1 MQSIL
6 SKFEKAIISLS
17 PSIVDEEFL
26 LLQKIAVGDTE
37 AFARI
42 FHYYQPIIYTFS
54 LPILKSETL
63 AEEVVQ
69 EVMLKL
75 WRMGERVSEIKTL
88 DTFLKVAARNK
99 AIDVLRRQHVRTKK
113 NAEQAGQWVESAN
126 FTEEKVLLQEA
137 LSLLA
142 KAVERLPEKQ
152 RLVYHLSVNEGIKIS
167 QIADQLKLK
176 PDTVKTHL
184 KLARK
189 NLRTYMSR
197 YTDMTVILILFK
209 FF

>member
-1 MQSIL
+1 M
-6 SKFEKAIISLS
+6 
-17 PSIVDEEFL
+17 PSIFEEEFL
-26 LLQKIAVGDTE
+26 LLQKIAGGDTE

-42 FHYYQPIIYTFS
+42 FHYYHPIIYTFS

-75 WRMGERVSEIKTL
+75 WRMGERAAEIKTL
-88 DTFLKVAARNK
+88 DAFLKVAARNK
-99 AIDVLRRQHVRTKK
+99 AVDVLRRQYVRTKK
-113 NAEQAGQWVESAN
+113 NAEQAALWGKSGN

-142 KAVERLPEKQ
+142 QAVDRLPTQQ
-152 RLVYHLSVNEGIKIS
+152 RTVYHLSVNEGVKIE

-176 PDTVKTHL
+176 PQTVKTHL

-189 NLRTYMSR
+189 NLRAYMSK
-197 YTDMTVILILFK
+197 YTDMTIVLILFK
-209 FF
+209 FL

>member
-1 MQSIL
+1 M
-6 SKFEKAIISLS
+6 
-17 PSIVDEEFL
+17 PSIFEEEFL
-26 LLQKIAVGDTE
+26 LLQKIAGGDTE

-42 FHYYQPIIYTFS
+42 FHHYHPIIYTFS

-75 WRMGERVSEIKTL
+75 WRMGERAVGIKAL
-88 DTFLKVAARNK
+88 DAFLKVAARNK

-113 NAEQAGQWVESAN
+113 NAEQAAQQGDSGN

-142 KAVERLPEKQ
+142 QAVERLPSQQ
-152 RLVYHLSVNEGIKIS
+152 RLVYNLSVNEGVKIE

-176 PDTVKTHL
+176 PQTVKTHL

-189 NLRTYMSR
+189 NLRIYMSK
-197 YTDMTVILILFK
+197 YADMSIVLILFK
-209 FF
+209 FL